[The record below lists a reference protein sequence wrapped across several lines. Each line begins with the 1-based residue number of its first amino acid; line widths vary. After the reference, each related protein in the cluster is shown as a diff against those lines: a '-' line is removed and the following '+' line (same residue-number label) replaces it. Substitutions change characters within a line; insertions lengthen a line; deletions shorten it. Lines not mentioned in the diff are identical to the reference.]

1 MEYNRYQ
8 YEDLLIRGEDQYAN
22 AKYGLIL
29 NQLKNKEPL
38 DILNVG
44 CGSGELSFLLAET
57 GHQVLGIDPSPEY
70 IALAEKNKDKSSTG
84 LCLFQVSSLEN
95 FSGENLYD
103 CVIAADVLEHIK
115 DDRAAIVKLTQL
127 VKPGGL
133 MILTVPAL
141 PALFGY
147 HDKLLGH
154 FRRYTKRS
162 LRALING
169 VELIKIKQL
178 NYFGFGF
185 IPVCIWY
192 SKILKKPYP
201 VAASKNKTAVITG
214 QALRFMLFFER
225 QLIFPLGTSLVC
237 LAEKNKSKHL

>member
-1 MEYNRYQ
+1 MDYNRYQ
-8 YEDLLIRGEDQYAN
+8 YEDLLVRGEDQYAN

-38 DILNVG
+38 NILNVG
-44 CGSGELSFLLAET
+44 CGSGELSFLLAEN
-57 GHQVLGIDPSPEY
+57 GHQVSGIDPSPEY
-70 IALAEKNKDKSSTG
+70 IALAEKNKSKSFKERCS
-84 LCLFQVSSLEN
+84 FQVSSLEN
-95 FSGENLYD
+95 FFGEKLYD

-115 DDRAAIVKLTQL
+115 DDWGAIVKLSQL

-133 MILTVPAL
+133 IILTVPAL

-154 FRRYTKRS
+154 FRRYAKSS

-169 VELIKIKQL
+169 VESIKIKQL
-178 NYFGFGF
+178 SYFGFSF
-185 IPVCIWY
+185 IPVCVWY

-201 VAASKNKTAVITG
+201 VAASKNKTAAIASRV
-214 QALRFMLFFER
+214 LKSMLFFER
-225 QLIFPLGTSLVC
+225 QLIFPLGTSLIC
-237 LAEKNKSKHL
+237 FAEKKKK